1 MKNIWMIYTC
11 IVLIALII
19 FVLYHMYYRMHIK
32 HITEQLNE
40 IMTLKDT
47 NQLLTVLARQKDIV
61 DLVNTLNDYLKEMRL
76 SSIKIKRLNK
86 NFRESITNISH
97 DLRTPLTTA
106 SGYVQMLQS
115 DVTEE
120 ERQEYIGIILEQQ
133 NTVKKLLEQL
143 FEYVRIES
151 GEISYERTP
160 IDAKRI
166 LMDVLAMHYNDFFNR
181 RQEPTIIMP
190 DEPCIIE
197 GDEQGLKRI
206 FSNII
211 FNAVTHGEG
220 SYHFEIKEDTGYTF
234 IFSNISE
241 PITSEELNCI
251 FERFYT
257 KDKSRNKKTT
267 GLGLA
272 ITKEIVKQLGGKIE
286 ADYHHNRFSIVIAFP
301 KSKTTKTQ

>member
-1 MKNIWMIYTC
+1 MKNIWIIYTC
-11 IVLIALII
+11 ILLLVLII
-19 FVLYHMYYRMHIK
+19 FVLYHMYYRMNIK
-32 HITEQLNE
+32 HITEELNE
-40 IMTLKDT
+40 IITLKDK

-61 DLVNTLNDYLKEMRL
+61 DLVNILNDYLKEIRI
-76 SSIKIKRLNK
+76 SSIKIKQLNK
-86 NFRESITNISH
+86 NFRDSITNISH

-120 ERQEYIGIILEQQ
+120 EKQEYIGIILEQQ

-151 GEISYERTP
+151 GEISYERIP
-160 IDAKRI
+160 IDAKSI
-166 LMDVLAMHYNDFFNR
+166 FMDVLAMHYNDFFNR
-181 RQEPTIIMP
+181 GQEPTVIMP
-190 DEPCIIE
+190 DTPCIIE

-211 FNAVTHGEG
+211 FNAVTHGDG
-220 SYHFEIKEDTGYTF
+220 GYHFEIKGEEGYTF

-267 GLGLA
+267 GLGLS

-286 ADYHHNRFSIVIAFP
+286 ADYNNNRFWVVISFP
-301 KSKTTKTQ
+301 KSKNTKTR

>member
-11 IVLIALII
+11 ILLIALII
-19 FVLYHMYYRMHIK
+19 FVLYHMYYRMNIK
-32 HITEQLNE
+32 HMTEQLNE

-61 DLVNTLNDYLKEMRL
+61 DLVNILNDYLKEMRL
-76 SSIKIKRLNK
+76 SSIKIKQLNK

-97 DLRTPLTTA
+97 DLRTPLTAA

-120 ERQEYIGIILEQQ
+120 EKQEYIGIILEQQ

-166 LMDVLAMHYNDFFNR
+166 FMDVLAMHYNDFYNR
-181 RQEPTIIMP
+181 GQEPTIIMP
-190 DEPCIIE
+190 DTPCIIE

-211 FNAVTHGEG
+211 FNAVTHGEDD
-220 SYHFEIKEDTGYTF
+220 YHFEIKEDVGYTF
-234 IFSNISE
+234 IFSNRSE
-241 PITSEELNCI
+241 SITSEELNCI

-257 KDKSRNKKTT
+257 NA
-267 GLGLA
+267 L
-272 ITKEIVKQLGGKIE
+272 EE
-286 ADYHHNRFSIVIAFP
+286 P
-301 KSKTTKTQ
+301 TQIMM